1 MDSNHFK
8 NLYLAEL
15 SLLLDWSTRLFFVFK
30 GILFHCSLVGPSG
43 LEPPTSCLS
52 GTRSNLLSYEPMWL
66 VWIFSHLNFLP
77 SLSRKLLC
85 LPFFSKKV
93 SGGDEEIRLSR
104 ELRAQSFA
112 ALTIINRHS
121 LPLLLRILRSFKFF
135 ALKNKRDTFVSL
147 GAPWRI
153 RTFDLPVRS
162 RALYPLS

>member
-1 MDSNHFK
+1 MSASRFLLK
-8 NLYLAEL
+8 PTKLFP
-15 SLLLDWSTRLFFVFK
+15 LLLYGKTFIIFNNKFFSITTICFVSFLYSVFNEHKFSLFYQRK
-30 GILFHCSLVGPSG
+30 LYSEHLFALVGPSG

-66 VWIFSHLNFLP
+66 VWIFSHLNSLP

-93 SGGDEEIRLSR
+93 SGGDEGIRLSR

-121 LPLLLRILRSFKFF
+121 LPLLLRI
-135 ALKNKRDTFVSL
+135 
-147 GAPWRI
+147 P
-153 RTFDLPVRS
+153 P
-162 RALYPLS
+162 